1 MLVLLIL
8 YTIYTLIYNLL
19 LQGKINDVRRNSLNG
34 VTGPGFEVQSTPIV
48 LINALGFVG
57 FKLIGVAGTR
67 EVREDSLDTME
78 V

>member
-1 MLVLLIL
+1 M
-8 YTIYTLIYNLL
+8 
-19 LQGKINDVRRNSLNG
+19 QGKINDVRRNSLNG

-67 EVREDSLDTME
+67 EVREDILDTME